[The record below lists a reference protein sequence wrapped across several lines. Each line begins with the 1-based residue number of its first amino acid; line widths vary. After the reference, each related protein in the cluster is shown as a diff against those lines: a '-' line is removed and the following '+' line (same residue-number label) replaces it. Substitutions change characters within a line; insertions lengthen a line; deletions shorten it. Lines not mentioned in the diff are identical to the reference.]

1 MWSESK
7 TTHGGEEE
15 LGPRWAY
22 AKEGGKPCTKRRQ
35 STEEAEGSQCSEA
48 PAISCEGPLVRVS
61 DSGRTKIIVL
71 NVVGFFYDIRPLH
84 NRREWGPDL
93 VIHHVKDLNVKIKK
107 ITDCG
112 KFLSMLCSNF
122 DGGRWSPIEQTLLE
136 VVLHF
141 LQRERQLIG
150 VFCGGTRVFSGT
162 Q

>member
-1 MWSESK
+1 M
-7 TTHGGEEE
+7 
-15 LGPRWAY
+15 
-22 AKEGGKPCTKRRQ
+22 
-35 STEEAEGSQCSEA
+35 
-48 PAISCEGPLVRVS
+48 S

-136 VVLHF
+136 VVLRF